1 MFVARLVLLV
11 DDDEGKVPKRGKHG
25 RTRTDHDRHFAAIN
39 PQPLVNALASGERA
53 VEDGDLVRKAPGELI
68 RELRRQADFRDQN
81 ERGLAGCQEMLDGLH
96 VDFSL
101 TAACDAVEENG
112 AEAGGTVDRR

>member
-1 MFVARLVLLV
+1 
-11 DDDEGKVPKRGKHG
+11 
-25 RTRTDHDRHFAAIN
+25 
-39 PQPLVNALASGERA
+39 VNALASGERA

-101 TAACDAVEENG
+101 TAAGDAVEENG
-112 AEAGGTVDRR
+112 AEAGRLGDGLEGTELIGCKFGGHWTLTRQCCAVPPSAGGGR

>member
-1 MFVARLVLLV
+1 
-11 DDDEGKVPKRGKHG
+11 
-25 RTRTDHDRHFAAIN
+25 
-39 PQPLVNALASGERA
+39 NALASGERA

-112 AEAGGTVDRR
+112 AEAGGTVDRRLRFGLFGCHIRCYSLLSGIGG